1 MTPSGE
7 LESEYLEGILA
18 LKEQPSVFIE
28 KILGMYLWE
37 KQAEIAESVRD
48 NQVTAVRSCHGAGKT
63 AIAANVALWYLFTRP
78 YSTVITTAPTGR
90 QVTELLWKE
99 IRKAYKG
106 SSGSLGGYL
115 LPKAPKL
122 SVDDDWILIGF
133 STDDD
138 VNFQGWHS
146 RGGTLVIFDEAP
158 GVDHKIWEAVKGVL
172 VGRDD
177 RLLAIGNPTE
187 SNGPFYNLFRDNAAC
202 CIHISADDIP
212 NVRERRPVIPGLSTY
227 EWVEDRR
234 KEWGENSPLF
244 QSRVLGN
251 FPDSDDRTL
260 IPLSWVDAACE
271 RWKRYKA
278 NGAWPV
284 SGGQL
289 GVDVARH
296 GSDKTII
303 VSGIPALG
311 IREIFRFPRQSTME
325 TAGSVV
331 DTIQKTGATSVRV
344 DSDGIGAGVF
354 DRLIEVVD
362 DRTAEIVEMRGGM
375 RSSDP
380 TRYLNSRA
388 EWFWTLRERLNP
400 EAENPLA
407 IPDDD
412 NLRGQLSGIR
422 WSLSSKGQIKI
433 ESKDDMRARGMKSPD
448 EADAVAYALA
458 VMPEE
463 FSAVDHLA
471 AMIRM

>member
-1 MTPSGE
+1 MDVDIDSD
-7 LESEYLEGILA
+7 YLEEILS
-18 LKEQPSVFIE
+18 LKEEPSIFIE
-28 KILGMYLWE
+28 KILGLHLWE
-37 KQAEIAESVRD
+37 KQAEIAEAVRD
-48 NQVTAVRSCHGAGKT
+48 NQITAVRSCHGAGKT
-63 AIAANVALWYLFTRP
+63 AIAANIALWYLFTRP

-99 IRKAYKG
+99 IRKAYKNARG
-106 SSGSLGGYL
+106 PLGGYL
-115 LPKAPKL
+115 LPKAAKL

-158 GVDHKIWEAVKGVL
+158 GVDHKIWDAVKGVL

-187 SNGPFYNLFRDNAAC
+187 SSGPFYNLFRDNVGC
-202 CIHISADDIP
+202 CIHISAHDIP
-212 NVRERRPVIPGLSTY
+212 NVKERRTVIPGLSTH
-227 EWVEDRR
+227 EWVEDRQS
-234 KEWGENSPLF
+234 EWGESSPLF
-244 QSRVLGN
+244 QARVLGN

-260 IPLSWVDAACE
+260 VPLSWIDAACE
-271 RWKRYKA
+271 RWKRYTA
-278 NGAWPV
+278 SGAWPTT
-284 SGGQL
+284 GGQL

-296 GSDKTII
+296 GSDKTVII
-303 VSGIPALG
+303 DAIPTLG

-325 TAGSVV
+325 TVGSVIE
-331 DTIQKTGATSVRV
+331 TIKKTGAQAARI

-362 DRTAEIVEMRGGM
+362 DKTARIVEMRGGM
-375 RSSDP
+375 KSSDP

-400 EAENPLA
+400 EAEIPLA

-412 NLRGQLSGIR
+412 NLRGQLSGMR

-448 EADAVAYALA
+448 EADAAAYALA
-458 VMPEE
+458 VIEEE
-463 FSAVDHLA
+463 FDVVDHLA